1 MNQSGYLCLAF
12 MIIVGCL
19 SFFLQPE
26 AAGVSFALIGLFSC
40 GYFVYFL
47 IKNNLHHGIIR
58 GLLLSV
64 LVMALAVIPVLGWI
78 VVIGF
83 VIYNI
88 SKAVDGLKSL
98 IPDVLTSVVI
108 YGLLFSRLAFD
119 IRDPVAIAALAAA
132 YLIASIVYC
141 RSLSELPTP
150 SALFKMSIMWL
161 SIPFAALTVISIV
174 SALGNLFRT
183 ISSTITYTVM
193 RPQVVSAHMR
203 GGMPID
209 SYTRNI
215 STTVNQTVT
224 RVVPGV
230 SGVVTTSMAGEV
242 AQKVKEEKP
251 E

>member
-12 MIIVGCL
+12 MLVVGCL

-26 AAGVSFALIGLFSC
+26 AAGVSFALIALFSC
-40 GYFVYFL
+40 SYFVYFL

-64 LVMALAVIPVLGWI
+64 LIMALAVIPVIGWI

-108 YGLLFSRLAFD
+108 YGLLLARLAFD
-119 IRDPVAIAALAAA
+119 IRDPLAIAVLASA
-132 YLIASIVYC
+132 YLVAAIIYC
-141 RSLSELPTP
+141 RSLNGLTTRN
-150 SALFKMSIMWL
+150 ALFKMSIMWL

-183 ISSTITYTVM
+183 ISSTITRTVLT
-193 RPQVVSAHMR
+193 PQVVSAHMR
-203 GGMPID
+203 GGIQIEE
-209 SYTRNI
+209 YTRTI
-215 STTVNQTVT
+215 STSVNETVT

-230 SGVVTTSMAGEV
+230 GGVVTTSMAGEV
-242 AQKVKEEKP
+242 AQKVKDEKG

>member
-12 MIIVGCL
+12 MLVVGCL

-26 AAGVSFALIGLFSC
+26 AAGVSFALIALFSC
-40 GYFVYFL
+40 SYFVYFL

-64 LVMALAVIPVLGWI
+64 LIMALAVIPVIGWI

-108 YGLLFSRLAFD
+108 YGLLLARLAFD
-119 IRDPVAIAALAAA
+119 IRDPLAIAVLASA
-132 YLIASIVYC
+132 YLVAAIIYC
-141 RSLSELPTP
+141 RSLSGLTTRN
-150 SALFKMSIMWL
+150 ALFKMSIMWL

-183 ISSTITYTVM
+183 ISSTITRTVLT
-193 RPQVVSAHMR
+193 PQVVSAHMR
-203 GGMPID
+203 GGIQIEE
-209 SYTRNI
+209 YTRTI
-215 STTVNQTVT
+215 STSVNETVT

-230 SGVVTTSMAGEV
+230 GGVVTTSMAGEV
-242 AQKVKEEKP
+242 AQKVKDEKG